1 MSDFGQRLKNA
12 RKLRNLTQK
21 ELAEIL
27 AIAQSTIASYEN
39 NSRFP
44 GESLLVKLSETLNV
58 RIDYLLGTTEY
69 ESFYKATKK
78 NDTVVDLS
86 MAEYDTL
93 NHRLIDWIITG
104 KEKEATDR
112 IFDLYQ
118 NGLSTLTLIEKV
130 YLPILKLTGDLWQV
144 GKVTVAEEHLISN
157 LVDRWLSMTSTS
169 QGIQSKPYS
178 AVFMLPSNEEH
189 VLILKIIRE
198 YFRHENWK
206 TYFIGNS
213 IPISSLHQFI
223 DELDIQM
230 VVISVSIGAHL
241 NNTKEL
247 IQTLRTLRKDK
258 PIKILVGGRAIRD
271 ERYALDELDA
281 DFFIREASQL
291 RNAILSMEK
300 QL

>member
-21 ELAEIL
+21 ELAETL
-27 AIAQSTIASYEN
+27 SIAQSTIASYEN

-58 RIDYLLGTTEY
+58 RTDYLLGTTEY
-69 ESFYKATKK
+69 ASLYQATKQ
-78 NDTVVDLS
+78 NNIITDLT
-86 MAEYDTL
+86 ATQYEDL
-93 NHRLIDWIITG
+93 NQSLIEWIITG

-112 IFDLYQ
+112 VIELYQ
-118 NGLSTLTLIEKV
+118 NGLNTLTLIERV
-130 YLPILKLTGDLWQV
+130 YLPILKQTGDLWQI
-144 GKVTVAEEHLISN
+144 GKVSVAEEHLISN
-157 LVDRWLSMTSTS
+157 LVDRWLSLTSTS
-169 QGIQSKPYS
+169 QSVQSKPYS

-206 TYFIGNS
+206 SYFIGNS
-213 IPISSLHQFI
+213 IPTSSLHQFI
-223 DELDIQM
+223 DELDIHL
-230 VVISVSIGAHL
+230 VVISVSLGAHL

-247 IQTLRTLRKDK
+247 IQTLRALRKDR
-258 PIKILVGGRAIRD
+258 PIKILIGGRAIRD
-271 ERYALDELDA
+271 EKYALDELNA

-291 RNAILSMEK
+291 RNAIHSIEK
-300 QL
+300 LL